1 MLPPSTDRDW
11 EGPTPKE
18 QQTKSKRDLDASP
31 NSTEPYPCSHPM
43 GRDAMP
49 TCHIRSLE
57 TYDLIVLG
65 GGKGGKTLAMEWAK
79 TGRRVALVEH
89 AYIGGSC
96 IHVACIPTKT
106 MVQSAKVAHLASIS
120 DLHGIHLT
128 QQITSMFE
136 VRSRKR
142 NVVDL
147 LTRRN
152 RDAFQQA
159 GVDLLYGT
167 GKFVGPKTIQV
178 DGFECSPRT
187 IQAPVVVINTGTRPS
202 IPEIPGLHLAKP
214 LDSTSIQELDQ
225 LPQHLVILGAGY
237 IGSEFAQIFRRLGS
251 QVTLVDRNP
260 TILPREEPEIR
271 QAIAK
276 LLVDEGIEIIT
287 NATVEQVSGTSGD
300 AMAVDLRQGSENLSV
315 QGSHL
320 AVAMGRIPNT
330 EGLNL
335 ESTGLSVDDRG
346 FIPVDE
352 RLESRVPGIWA
363 MGDVTGGLQF
373 THLSL
378 DDYRIVSSN
387 LRGQLRT
394 TTGRIVPYTLFID
407 PELGRVG
414 MTERAAVQKGYSVKT
429 STLAVDKIPRAVTM
443 GQTNGIMKAVV
454 DADTDQILGC
464 SILAPQGGE
473 VMAVVQTAML
483 GQMTAKQLSQNI
495 FSHPT
500 MSEALGDLFQ
510 M

>member
-1 MLPPSTDRDW
+1 
-11 EGPTPKE
+11 
-18 QQTKSKRDLDASP
+18 
-31 NSTEPYPCSHPM
+31 M
-43 GRDAMP
+43 GRDAMQ
-49 TCHIRSLE
+49 TCKISDLE

-79 TGRRVALVEH
+79 AGRRVALVEH

-106 MVQSAKVAHLASIS
+106 MVQSAKVAHLAGTS

-128 QQITSMFE
+128 QQFTSMSD

-142 NVVDL
+142 NVVEL

-152 RDAFQQA
+152 RDAFQHA

-167 GKFVGPKTIQV
+167 GKFIGPKTIQV
-178 DGFECSPRT
+178 AGFECSPRT
-187 IQAPVVVINTGTRPS
+187 IHAPVVVINTGTRPS
-202 IPEIPGLHLAKP
+202 IPAIPGLQFAKP
-214 LDSTSIQELDQ
+214 LDSTSLQELDQ

-237 IGSEFAQIFRRLGS
+237 IGCEFAQVFRRLGS
-251 QVTLVDRNP
+251 QVTLIDRNP
-260 TILPREEPEIR
+260 TILPREEPEISQSISR
-271 QAIAK
+271 
-276 LLVDEGIEIIT
+276 LLVEEGIEIIT
-287 NATVEQVSGTSGD
+287 GAAIEQITGVSGD
-300 AMAVDLRQGSENLSV
+300 AVAVDLRQGSEQLTAR
-315 QGSHL
+315 GSHL
-320 AVAMGRIPNT
+320 AVAMGRVPNT

-346 FIPVDE
+346 FLPVDE
-352 RLESRVPGIWA
+352 RLESQVPGIWA

-387 LRGQLRT
+387 LRGHLRT

-414 MTERAAVQKGYSVKT
+414 MTEREAVQKGHSVKT

-443 GQTNGIMKAVV
+443 GQTTGMMKAVV

-473 VMAVVQTAML
+473 VMAVVQMAML
-483 GQMTAKQLSQNI
+483 GQMTAKQLSQTI

-500 MSEALGDLFQ
+500 MSEALGDLFGS
-510 M
+510 

>member
-1 MLPPSTDRDW
+1 M
-11 EGPTPKE
+11 
-18 QQTKSKRDLDASP
+18 QTCKISD
-31 NSTEPYPCSHPM
+31 
-43 GRDAMP
+43 
-49 TCHIRSLE
+49 LE

-79 TGRRVALVEH
+79 AGRRVALVEH

-106 MVQSAKVAHLASIS
+106 MVQSAKVAHLAGTS

-128 QQITSMFE
+128 QQFTSMSD

-142 NVVDL
+142 NVVEL

-152 RDAFQQA
+152 RDAFQHA

-167 GKFVGPKTIQV
+167 GKFIGPKTIQV
-178 DGFECSPRT
+178 AGFECSPRT
-187 IQAPVVVINTGTRPS
+187 IHAPVVVINTGTRPS
-202 IPEIPGLHLAKP
+202 IPAIPGLQFAKP
-214 LDSTSIQELDQ
+214 LDSTSLQELDQ

-237 IGSEFAQIFRRLGS
+237 IGCEFAQVFRRLGS
-251 QVTLVDRNP
+251 QVTLIDRNP
-260 TILPREEPEIR
+260 TILPREEPEISQSISR
-271 QAIAK
+271 
-276 LLVDEGIEIIT
+276 LLVEEGIEIIT
-287 NATVEQVSGTSGD
+287 GAAIEQITGVSGD
-300 AMAVDLRQGSENLSV
+300 AVAVDLRQGSEQLTAR
-315 QGSHL
+315 GSHL
-320 AVAMGRIPNT
+320 AVAMGRVPNT

-346 FIPVDE
+346 FLPVDE
-352 RLESRVPGIWA
+352 RLESQVPGIWA

-387 LRGQLRT
+387 LRGHLRT

-414 MTERAAVQKGYSVKT
+414 MTEREAVQKGHSVKT

-443 GQTNGIMKAVV
+443 GQTTGMMKAVV

-473 VMAVVQTAML
+473 VMAVVQMAML
-483 GQMTAKQLSQNI
+483 GQMTAKQLSQTI

-500 MSEALGDLFQ
+500 MSEALGDLFGS
-510 M
+510 

>member
-1 MLPPSTDRDW
+1 LSD
-11 EGPTPKE
+11 
-18 QQTKSKRDLDASP
+18 SLCAISFHFL
-31 NSTEPYPCSHPM
+31 YPM
-43 GRDAMP
+43 GRDSMP
-49 TCHIRSLE
+49 TCQINSTE

-79 TGRRVALVEH
+79 AGRRVALVEH

-106 MVQSAKVAHLASIS
+106 MVQSAKVAHLASTS
-120 DLHGIHLT
+120 DFHGIHVT
-128 QQITSMFE
+128 PQPTSMSA

-142 NVVDL
+142 SVVEL

-152 RDAFQQA
+152 RDAFQHA

-167 GKFVGPKTIQV
+167 GKFIGPKTIQV

-187 IQAPVVVINTGTRPS
+187 IHAPVVVINTGTRPS
-202 IPEIPGLHLAKP
+202 IPTIPGLHLARP
-214 LDSTSIQELDQ
+214 LDSTSLQELDQ
-225 LPQHLVILGAGY
+225 LPGHLVILGAGY
-237 IGSEFAQIFRRLGS
+237 IGCEFAQVFRRLGS
-251 QVTLVDRNP
+251 QVTLIDRNP
-260 TILPREEPEIR
+260 TILPREEPEIS
-271 QAIAK
+271 QAISR
-276 LLVDEGIEIIT
+276 LLIEEGIEIIT
-287 NATVEQVSGTSGD
+287 GAAVDKITGTSGD
-300 AMAVDLRQGSENLSV
+300 AISVDFRQGSQKLSV
-315 QGSHL
+315 RGSHL

-346 FIPVDE
+346 FLPVDE
-352 RLESRVPGIWA
+352 RLESRVPGIWS

-394 TTGRIVPYTLFID
+394 TTSRIVPYTLFID

-414 MTERAAVQKGYSVKT
+414 MTEREAVQKGHSVKT
-429 STLAVDKIPRAVTM
+429 STLSVDKIPRAITM
-443 GQTNGIMKAVV
+443 GQTNGLMKAVV

-473 VMAVVQTAML
+473 VMAVVQTAMQ
-483 GQMTAKQLSQNI
+483 GQLTAKQLSQII

-500 MSEALGDLFQ
+500 MSEALGDLFGS
-510 M
+510 

>member
-1 MLPPSTDRDW
+1 M
-11 EGPTPKE
+11 
-18 QQTKSKRDLDASP
+18 QTCKISD
-31 NSTEPYPCSHPM
+31 
-43 GRDAMP
+43 
-49 TCHIRSLE
+49 LE

-79 TGRRVALVEH
+79 AGRRVALVEH

-106 MVQSAKVAHLASIS
+106 MVQSAKVAHLAGTS

-128 QQITSMFE
+128 QQITSMAD

-142 NVVDL
+142 SVVEL

-152 RDAFQQA
+152 RDAFQHA

-167 GKFVGPKTIQV
+167 GKFIGPKTIQV

-187 IQAPVVVINTGTRPS
+187 IHAPVVVINTGTRPS
-202 IPEIPGLHLAKP
+202 IPAIPGLQLAKP
-214 LDSTSIQELDQ
+214 LDSTSLQELDQ

-237 IGSEFAQIFRRLGS
+237 IGCEFAQVFRRLGS
-251 QVTLVDRNP
+251 QVTLIDCNP
-260 TILPREEPEIR
+260 TILPREEPEISQSISR
-271 QAIAK
+271 
-276 LLVDEGIEIIT
+276 LLVEEGIEIIT
-287 NATVEQVSGTSGD
+287 GATIEQIAGVSGNSV
-300 AMAVDLRQGSENLSV
+300 AVDLRQGFEKLSV
-315 QGSHL
+315 RGSHL
-320 AVAMGRIPNT
+320 AVAMGRVPNT

-346 FIPVDE
+346 FLPVDE
-352 RLESRVPGIWA
+352 RLESQVPGIWA

-394 TTGRIVPYTLFID
+394 NTGRIVPYTLFID

-414 MTERAAVQKGYSVKT
+414 MTEREAVQKGHSVKT

-443 GQTNGIMKAVV
+443 GQTSGIMKAVV
-454 DADTDQILGC
+454 DADSDQILGC

-473 VMAVVQTAML
+473 VMAVVQMAML
-483 GQMTAKQLSQNI
+483 GQLTAKQLSQTI